1 VLCMVKLEDVERQN
15 SDNSSRPIG
24 TIQSIAAGFD
34 KIAAQPFLLIPSVL
48 LDLFLWFG
56 PNLTIPSVFEELAK
70 YLITPVGA
78 DEALLEQLRTSF
90 IELGGRVN
98 LFSIVSSFPV
108 GISTLMAGRRPIES
122 PFGEPTVVQVA
133 NPFLIILLLAVLLLI
148 GQAVGAQFHRLIARQ
163 WAPREDVLE
172 EWRASAR
179 AIALAS
185 LVFGMAFLVI
195 FGFSLIA
202 VLVSLIMPLFGLMV
216 AFLGFSFMLWAIVY
230 LIFTPHGIIRN
241 KLGIIRA
248 MIESATLVRWNVLPV
263 VGYLGLAY
271 ALTYLTNLVWILP
284 HENSWFSL
292 LAIVGH
298 AFVSATLLAGSYA
311 FYQDRRAWL
320 FALQGAEAQT
330 GIDN

>member
-1 VLCMVKLEDVERQN
+1 MVKLEDVERQN
-15 SDNSSRPIG
+15 SGNSSRPIG
-24 TIQSIAAGFD
+24 IIQSVAAGFD
-34 KIAAQPFLLIPSVL
+34 KIAAQPLLLIPPVL

-70 YLITPVGA
+70 YLITPVGTE
-78 DEALLEQLRTSF
+78 EAMAEQLRTSF

-98 LFSIVSSFPV
+98 LFSVVSSFPV

-122 PFGEPTVVQVA
+122 PLGEPAVMQVT
-133 NPFLIILLLAVLLLI
+133 NPLLIILLLVVLLLI
-148 GQAVGAQFHRLIARQ
+148 GQAVGAQFHRVIARQ
-163 WAPREDVLE
+163 WATKEDVLE
-172 EWRASAR
+172 EGKASLR

-185 LVFGMAFLVI
+185 IVFGMAFLVI

-216 AFLGFSFMLWAIVY
+216 AFLGFSFSLWAVIY
-230 LIFTPHGIIRN
+230 LIFTPHGIFRY
-241 KLGIIRA
+241 KLGIIKA
-248 MIESATLVRWNVLPV
+248 MRESATLVRWNVLPV
-263 VGYLGLAY
+263 VGYFGFAY
-271 ALTYLTNLVWILP
+271 ALTYFTNLAWVLP

-292 LAIVGH
+292 LAIFGH

-320 FALQGAEAQT
+320 FTHRGAEAQT